1 MTLSELL
8 ISGELM
14 FEKSFI
20 TDCEGPL
27 TLNDNAFE
35 LSESFIEDGGE
46 LFKTLSLYDDYL
58 ADIVKMENY
67 KAGNTLK
74 LILPFFISENLKNSD
89 LVDFSQKHIYSVN
102 DSKFLLSYLKN
113 AMNTYIVSTSYGQY
127 IEAVSNY
134 MEVPFE
140 NTFYTKVNLDN
151 ITAKDEELKKID
163 EFKRMILENPTDY
176 ELFDDIFFNEIAKME
191 IYESIRDVDV
201 VGGEGKKLAID
212 EIIERDGIDA
222 GEILYIGDSI
232 TDVEPL
238 EFARN
243 NNGLSISFNGNE
255 YPLKVAEIAIV
266 SPSAV
271 ATAVIANV
279 YADNDKDKVLK
290 FIDDYNSSD
299 DYRSLFDDYNIDS
312 EIKDKFFSV
321 FENGDYP
328 IVQIVTDE
336 SYEDILKSSK
346 EMRNSIRGQDIGGL
360 G

>member
-1 MTLSELL
+1 
-8 ISGELM
+8 M

-35 LSESFIEDGGE
+35 LSAKFIENGDE
-46 LFKTLSLYDDYL
+46 LFKILSLYDDYL
-58 ADIVKMENY
+58 VDVVKKENY

-74 LILPFFISENLKNSD
+74 LILPFFVVENIKNGD
-89 LVDFSQKHIYSVN
+89 MIDFSQNNIYSVA
-102 DSKFLLSYLKN
+102 DSKFLLTYLKE

-140 NTFYTKVNLDN
+140 NTFYTNVDVDGLTLNDDEIKKVR
-151 ITAKDEELKKID
+151 
-163 EFKRMILENPTDY
+163 EFKEMILENPTDY
-176 ELFDDIFFNEIAKME
+176 ELFDDIFFSQITKMG
-191 IYESIRDVDV
+191 IYEKIKDIEV
-201 VGGEGKKLAID
+201 VGGLGKKLAID
-212 EIIERDGIDA
+212 KIIERDKID
-222 GEILYIGDSI
+222 INNMLYIGDSI

-243 NNGLSISFNGNE
+243 NNGISISFNGNE

-271 ATAVIANV
+271 TTAVIADI
-279 YADNDKDKVLK
+279 YANNDKNKVLN
-290 FIDDYNSSD
+290 FIEDYNASSD
-299 DYRSLFDDYNIDS
+299 CEELFNQYEIDLKVKEKFFEVFDS
-312 EIKDKFFSV
+312 E
-321 FENGDYP
+321 NYP
-328 IVQIVTDE
+328 IIKLINENNFD
-336 SYEDILKSSK
+336 DILKSSK
-346 EMRNSIRGQDIGGL
+346 YMRNNIRGQDIGGL

>member
-1 MTLSELL
+1 
-8 ISGELM
+8 M

-35 LSESFIEDGGE
+35 LSANFIENGGE
-46 LFKTLSLYDDYL
+46 LFKILSLYDDYL
-58 ADIVKMENY
+58 ADIVKKENY

-74 LILPFFISENLKNSD
+74 LILPFFISENLKNKD
-89 LVDFSQKHIYSVN
+89 LIDFSQKHIYSVN
-102 DSKFLLSYLKN
+102 DSKFLLSYLKD

-151 ITAKDEELKKID
+151 ITLNDDELKKIN
-163 EFKRMILENPTDY
+163 EFKELILANPTDY
-176 ELFDDIFFNEIAKME
+176 ELFDDIFFSEIVKMGF
-191 IYESIRDVDV
+191 YEDIKDVDV

-212 EIIERDGIDA
+212 EIIERDGIDTD
-222 GEILYIGDSI
+222 EILYIGDSI

-238 EFARN
+238 EFARK
-243 NNGLSISFNGNE
+243 NNGISISFNGNE

-271 ATAVIANV
+271 TTAVIANI
-279 YADNDKDKVLK
+279 YAENNKNKVLE
-290 FIDDYNSSD
+290 FINDYNNSD
-299 DYRSLFDDYNIDS
+299 DYESLFDDYNINSD
-312 EIKDKFFSV
+312 IKNKFFSV
-321 FENGDYP
+321 FNNEDYP
-328 IVQIVTDE
+328 IIQIITDDNFD
-336 SYEDILKSSK
+336 DILKPSK
-346 EMRNSIRGQDIGGL
+346 EMRNNIRGQDIGGL

>member
-1 MTLSELL
+1 
-8 ISGELM
+8 M

-35 LSESFIEDGGE
+35 LSANFIEQGDE

-74 LILPFFISENLKNSD
+74 LILPFFIAENLENED
-89 LVDFSQKHIYSVN
+89 LVEFSKNHIYAVN
-102 DSKFLLSYLKN
+102 DSKFLLKYLQN

-127 IEAVSNY
+127 IEAVSDY
-134 MEVPFE
+134 MELPFK

-151 ITAKDEELKKID
+151 LALTNEEIKKIA
-163 EFKRMILENPTDY
+163 EFKELILENPSDY
-176 ELFDDIFFNEIAKME
+176 ELFDDIFFSQIVKMG
-191 IYESIRDVDV
+191 IYEEIEKIEV
-201 VGGEGKKLAID
+201 VGGQGKKLAID
-212 EIIERDGIDA
+212 EIIARDGIDVN
-222 GEILYIGDSI
+222 EILYIGDSI

-238 EFARN
+238 EFAHK
-243 NNGLSISFNGNE
+243 NNGVSISFNGNE

-271 ATAVIANV
+271 TTAVIADV
-279 YADNDKDKVLK
+279 YANNDKNKVLE
-290 FIDDYNSSD
+290 FIDDYNNLND
-299 DYRSLFDDYNIDS
+299 LEKLFTDYSINS

-321 FENGDYP
+321 FESGEYP
-328 IVQIVTDE
+328 IIKIITEENFDE
-336 SYEDILKSSK
+336 ILKVSK
-346 EMRNSIRGQDIGGL
+346 EMRNNIRGQDIGGL